1 MELQHISLLIPLI
14 TIVSG
19 IAFRF
24 GLPRKVN
31 WVAGYRTPMACK
43 NQDTWAFAHMYCGKL
58 FIILGLV
65 MLVVSIG
72 AMVSIDME
80 AYPERFGVVVIT
92 QLVAFLLPLVLTEMA
107 LRKEFDKDGNK
118 K

>member
-1 MELQHISLLIPLI
+1 
-14 TIVSG
+14 
-19 IAFRF
+19 
-24 GLPRKVN
+24 
-31 WVAGYRTPMACK
+31 
-43 NQDTWAFAHMYCGKL
+43 
-58 FIILGLV
+58 
-65 MLVVSIG
+65 
-72 AMVSIDME
+72 MVSIDME